1 MSSRKYLCGYEKLQ
15 KRENL
20 KNKLNLK
27 KDLWINLLLVLNKTQ
42 KKKKKK
48 KLGENLTNEK
58 EIHKK
63 ELEDCRRSK

>member
-15 KRENL
+15 KREKL

-42 KKKKKK
+42 KK
-48 KLGENLTNEK
+48 N
-58 EIHKK
+58 
-63 ELEDCRRSK
+63 